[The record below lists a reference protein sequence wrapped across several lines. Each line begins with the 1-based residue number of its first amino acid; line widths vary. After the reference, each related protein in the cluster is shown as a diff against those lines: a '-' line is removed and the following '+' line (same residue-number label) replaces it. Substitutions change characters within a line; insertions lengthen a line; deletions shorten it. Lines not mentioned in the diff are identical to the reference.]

1 MAVDGYEKIFKLQI
15 YNYQIIIIIIPHN
28 PSVWGM
34 LTCRICSKYNLVA
47 VSKVENPRFKQ
58 GANSTDTCQEK
69 GDAEN
74 DPELN
79 LSDLPSINISMRRLN
94 ARISA

>member
-1 MAVDGYEKIFKLQI
+1 MAVGGYEQVFKLQI
-15 YNYQIIIIIIPHN
+15 YNYQIIIIIIILC
-28 PSVWGM
+28 VF
-34 LTCRICSKYNLVA
+34 TYRICSMCNLVF
-47 VSKVENPRFKQ
+47 KVENPRFKQ
-58 GANSTDTCQEK
+58 EASRTDRCQEK

-79 LSDLPSINISMRRLN
+79 LSDLPSINMSMRRLN